1 MKVQQILKR
10 TALSAVMLSAVAAP
24 AITNADSSQ
33 KAEAVPAVK
42 TEAAMSAATAV
53 SADAKQ
59 IQIAKILD
67 PVELAK
73 QYAPETVSDWQETMK
88 HFSKS
93 ITLKA
98 TKDETTP
105 MASVEIQ
112 DVAVKGETKL
122 IPAAKAVAA
131 VKLDTVKANNLV
143 KTEKAEPAA
152 ENFAK
157 AVRLDMV
164 SVPAAVS
171 MPVATL
177 VPGDDNAKTV
187 AVSLVTAS
195 SLPEGE
201 HDAFGNAWT
210 ALSKAE
216 ESKDAAAI
224 KDALAE
230 LLKQYKQMI
239 ADEAADK

>member
-42 TEAAMSAATAV
+42 TEAAMAVATAV

-59 IQIAKILD
+59 IQIDKILD
-67 PVELAK
+67 PVELAR

-112 DVAVKGETKL
+112 DGDVKGETKL
-122 IPAAKAVAA
+122 IPAVKAVTA
-131 VKLDTVKANNLV
+131 VKLDTAKAKDFA
-143 KTEKAEPAA
+143 KTEIAEPAA

-157 AVRLDMV
+157 AVRLDMI
-164 SVPAAVS
+164 SVPAAVAV
-171 MPVATL
+171 PAATW
-177 VPGDDNAKTV
+177 VPGDGNAKTV

-224 KDALAE
+224 KEALAE